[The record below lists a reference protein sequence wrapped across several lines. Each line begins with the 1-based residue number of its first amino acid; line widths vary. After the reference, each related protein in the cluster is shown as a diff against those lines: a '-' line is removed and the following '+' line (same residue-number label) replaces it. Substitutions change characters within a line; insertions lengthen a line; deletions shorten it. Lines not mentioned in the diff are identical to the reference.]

1 MKKILILLLAGI
13 MTMSAVTGCSSGTTP
28 EQNIAEGNNGEN
40 NQVNDAVDENDGAVG
55 QLTAGLVA
63 DTGGVNDRS
72 FNEMCWNGLMQ
83 AADRFGYN
91 VSYLESKQEA
101 DYGPNLET
109 FLDQGTDII
118 IGVGNLMGEEVL
130 AAAGKNQGQNY
141 VCIDYYYDNPTQNL
155 IGLNFAEH
163 EPAFLVGYIAG
174 KMTETNKVGFV
185 GGIKFDVIDRFQY
198 GYMAGVKT
206 ANPNAEIL
214 VQYAEEFGN
223 ATKGKAIANQMY
235 QKGADI
241 IFHAAGGTGVGVIEA
256 AKENNKYAIGADTD
270 QNYLA
275 PENVI
280 TSAVKHVDIAVV
292 ELLED
297 VSNGTFPGGQN
308 IVYTLKDGAVGIS
321 ESTANLVPQPII
333 EEVMNVQ
340 KQIINGEITIPVNQ
354 AEYEK
359 LFK

>member
-1 MKKILILLLAGI
+1 MKKILICLLAGI
-13 MTMSAVTGCSSGTTP
+13 MTLSTVTGCSNGTTS
-28 EQNIAEGNNGEN
+28 EKNVVENGDGVNNP
-40 NQVNDAVDENDGAVG
+40 QNDAVDENDGVVG
-55 QLTAGLVA
+55 TLTAGMVT

-72 FNEMCWNGLMQ
+72 FNETCWNGLMQ
-83 AADRFGYN
+83 AADRFGYSVN
-91 VSYLESKQEA
+91 YLESKQEA
-101 DYGPNLET
+101 DYSPNLDT
-109 FLDQGTDII
+109 LLDQGTDII
-118 IGVGNLMGEEVL
+118 FGVGHLVGEDVL
-130 AAAGKNQGQNY
+130 AAAAMNTEQNY
-141 VCIDYYYDNPTQNL
+141 VCVDYYYDNPSQNL

-174 KMTETNKVGFV
+174 KMTESNKVGFV
-185 GGIKFDVIDRFQY
+185 GGVKFDVIDRFQY

-256 AKENNKYAIGADTD
+256 AKENNKYAIGVDMD
-270 QNYLA
+270 QSYLA
-275 PENVI
+275 PENVL
-280 TSAVKHVDIAVV
+280 TSAVKRVDVAVI

-297 VSNGTFPGGQN
+297 VSNGIFPGGQN
-308 IVYTLKDGAVGIS
+308 IVYSLKDGAVGIA

-333 EEVMNVQ
+333 DEVMNVQ
-340 KQIINGEITIPVNQ
+340 EQIIKGEITIPINQ
-354 AEYEK
+354 LEYEK
-359 LFK
+359 LYK